1 MIRRVSRSLA
11 VTLVSLVGYLCV
23 LCVPGGETIF
33 PLLLEVARSA
43 RGRLTFGAPAQHAT
57 RAEAGGLPVTDRELA
72 VDQHVAD
79 PR

>member
-11 VTLVSLVGYLCV
+11 ATLFAFVGYLCV

-33 PLLLEVARSA
+33 PLLLEAARSTRSRLAA
-43 RGRLTFGAPAQHAT
+43 REHASSAQAC
-57 RAEAGGLPVTDRELA
+57 RLPVADRELA